1 MSGILQLIYSPQPFK
16 KNPNGTSATLMRLY
30 KSTFDK
36 LALKSSFYLIIPHCS
51 NWKKVLN
58 ENDTPQNQQ
67 FLSVYTLEVP
77 KYSKLEKSIGIQG
90 KNSKLG

>member
-1 MSGILQLIYSPQPFK
+1 MKVLRPSSKFHVKNGQSKYTKRVNFLCLCYEYSTVWSQMFHTIA
-16 KNPNGTSATLMRLY
+16 NYS
-30 KSTFDK
+30 
-36 LALKSSFYLIIPHCS
+36 HCS
-51 NWKKVLN
+51 NWEKVLN

-77 KYSKLEKSIGIQG
+77 KYSKLEKSIGIRG

>member
-1 MSGILQLIYSPQPFK
+1 MRPVDMWM
-16 KNPNGTSATLMRLY
+16 GTSLQSEDTIRRH
-30 KSTFDK
+30 K
-36 LALKSSFYLIIPHCS
+36 FYLAAPHCS
-51 NWKKVLN
+51 NWEKVLN